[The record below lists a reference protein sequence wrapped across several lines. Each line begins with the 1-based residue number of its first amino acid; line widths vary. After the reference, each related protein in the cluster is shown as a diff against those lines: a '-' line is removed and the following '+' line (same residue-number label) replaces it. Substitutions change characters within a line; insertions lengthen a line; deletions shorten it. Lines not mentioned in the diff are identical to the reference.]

1 MIAIISDIHSNLA
14 ALQAVLDDFGEVE
27 QIWSLGDL
35 VGYGPNPN
43 EVLDILKGKLS
54 FSLTGNHD
62 LGSIG
67 QMDLNAFTPDAKEA
81 CLFTDKKITLENRRY
96 LEGTK
101 LVEGLSNFSLVHASP
116 REPVWEYIL
125 NVEAAFEN
133 FDYFET
139 PFCFVGH
146 THMPVIFKRNKP
158 NAVAPRE
165 DAVIELDLDDKVII
179 NPGSVGQ
186 PRDGDPRSSYL
197 LLDDKNLTI
206 AYKRVEYDVKAIQE
220 AMEEAGLPRNL
231 IDRLEHGL

>member
-14 ALQAVLDDFGEVE
+14 ALQAVLDDMGEVE

-35 VGYGPNPN
+35 VGYGPHPN
-43 EVLDILKGKLS
+43 EVLDILKDKLT

-67 QMDLNAFTPDAKEA
+67 QMNLNAFTPDAKEA
-81 CLFTDKKITLENRRY
+81 CIFTDKKISLENRHY

-101 LVEGLSNFSLVHASP
+101 LAESTPNFSLVHGSP
-116 REPVWEYIL
+116 REPVWEYVL
-125 NVEAAFEN
+125 NEEIAFQN
-133 FDYFET
+133 FAYFET
-139 PFCFVGH
+139 PFCLVGH
-146 THMPVIFKRNKP
+146 THIPVIFKQNKP
-158 NAVAPRE
+158 NTIIPRE
-165 DAVIELDLDDKVII
+165 GAVIELDTDDKVLI

-197 LLDDKNLTI
+197 LLDEKKLAVT
-206 AYKRVEYDVKAIQE
+206 YKRVEYDIKATQG
-220 AMEEAGLPRNL
+220 AMEDAKLPRNL